1 MRLGYTLPVL
11 IAASAAL
18 AWGSRSDSYEPP
30 ARRAAV
36 KDTIVASLDVTV
48 GEEVRFAFHV
58 TNSSTKRVELRFP
71 SGQTHDVIV
80 LDSQGREVWRWSA
93 GRMFTQSMQTKLIGA
108 ADTVTFSETWKPQ
121 NPGTFTAVARLLSEN
136 FPVEERSDF
145 SLGGKLSAKR

>member
-30 ARRAAV
+30 SRRAAV
-36 KDTIVASLDVTV
+36 KDTIVASLDVTG
-48 GEEVRFAFHV
+48 GEEVRFAFRV
-58 TNSSTKRVELRFP
+58 TNSSAKRVELRFP

-80 LDSQGREVWRWSA
+80 LDSQGREVWRWSE
-93 GRMFTQSMQTKLIGA
+93 GRMFTQAMQTKLLGA
-108 ADTVTFSETWKPQ
+108 TDTVTFSESWRPQ
-121 NPGTFTAVARLLSEN
+121 KPGTFTAVARLLSEN